1 MKPDESEWDVISFK
15 GPFVTLVRIVLLL
28 QREIGLTGIVDER
41 LLLRLQFGFWM

>member
-28 QREIGLTGIVDER
+28 QEIGLTGIVDER